1 LIRRVG
7 LSNLKWPTALPEKA
21 EVLFMALIDC
31 KFFSETLG
39 MSSSMLVI
47 LPEAT
52 NRQVGLRGSARSEDS
67 GYPTLFLLHGL
78 SDDET
83 IWLRRTSIERY
94 VAPLGLAVVMP
105 NVHRSFYVNQK
116 HGLRYWD
123 FVSDELVQK
132 AREFFPLSS
141 RREHTFAA
149 GLSMGGLGAT
159 LLGLKKPE
167 QYAAVASLSGVC
179 DLAGIV
185 ARGIPD
191 YAFAFGSPEGTAGYQ
206 PRLLAERLVA
216 SREPRPKLFYCCGTE
231 DFLYAENVKF
241 HEELLSLG
249 VEHTYEAGPGAHD
262 WEYWDRMI
270 QVVLSWLPL
279 PNRAG

>member
-1 LIRRVG
+1 
-7 LSNLKWPTALPEKA
+7 
-21 EVLFMALIDC
+21 MALIDC

-39 MSSSMLVI
+39 LSTSMLVI

-52 NRQVGLRGSARSEDS
+52 RGQIGLEGRARAEGG

-94 VAPLGLAVVMP
+94 VASLGLAVVMP
-105 NVHRSFYVNQK
+105 NVHRSFYANMK
-116 HGLRYWD
+116 HGLSYWD
-123 FVSDELVQK
+123 FVSTELVEK
-132 AREFFPLSS
+132 ARHFFPLSA

-179 DLAGIV
+179 DLGGGV
-185 ARGIPD
+185 AREIPD
-191 YAFAFGSPEGTAGYQ
+191 YALAFGDPEGAAPYE
-206 PRLLAERLVA
+206 PRLLAEELVA
-216 SREPRPKLFYCCGTE
+216 SGKPRPAFYFCCGTE
-231 DFLYAENVKF
+231 DFLYPENVSF
-241 HEELLSLG
+241 HEALSALG
-249 VEHTYEAGPGAHD
+249 LEHTFETGPGAHD

-270 QVVLSWLPL
+270 QVVLRWLPL
-279 PNRAG
+279 PEAAP

>member
-1 LIRRVG
+1 
-7 LSNLKWPTALPEKA
+7 
-21 EVLFMALIDC
+21 MALIDC

-52 NRQVGLRGSARSEDS
+52 NRQIGLRGSARSEDA

-116 HGLRYWD
+116 HGLAYWD
-123 FVSDELVQK
+123 FVSDELVRK

-141 RREHTFAA
+141 RREDTFAA
-149 GLSMGGLGAT
+149 GLSMGGFGAS

-167 QYAAVASLSGVC
+167 QYSAVASLSGVC
-179 DLAGIV
+179 DLIGLEE
-185 ARGIPD
+185 RGIPD
-191 YAFAFGSPEGTAGYQ
+191 YQQAFGDAKGAAAHQ
-206 PRLLAERLVA
+206 PRLLAEQLIA
-216 SREPRPKLFYCCGTE
+216 SGAPRPALYFCCGTE
-231 DFLYAENVKF
+231 DYLYAENVKL
-241 HEELLSLG
+241 HEELLELG
-249 VEHTYEAGPGAHD
+249 LEHTFEAGPGAHD

-270 QVVLSWLPL
+270 QVVLGWLPRRK
-279 PNRAG
+279 PSE

>member
-1 LIRRVG
+1 
-7 LSNLKWPTALPEKA
+7 
-21 EVLFMALIDC
+21 MALIDC

-52 NRQVGLRGSARSEDS
+52 NRQIGLRGSARTE
-67 GYPTLFLLHGL
+67 GARYPTLFLLHGL

-105 NVHRSFYVNQK
+105 NVHRSFYVNMK
-116 HGLRYWD
+116 HGLSYWD

-132 AREFFPLSS
+132 AREFFPLSA
-141 RREHTFAA
+141 RPEQTFAA

-179 DLAGIV
+179 DLTGVA

-191 YAFAFGSPEGTAGYQ
+191 YALAFGGLEGAAAFQ
-206 PRLLAERLVA
+206 PLRLAEQLVA
-216 SREPRPKLFYCCGTE
+216 SGRPRPKLFYCCGTE
-231 DFLYAENVKF
+231 DYLYAENVKF
-241 HEELLSLG
+241 HEELLALG
-249 VEHTYEAGPGAHD
+249 VEHTYEEGPGAHD

-279 PNRAG
+279 SKPAG